1 MNSKQGRNHTSFPV
15 EFKNNGSDKGQKK
28 AQQKRCNH
36 VMEEGTL
43 KIHKSKKKGC
53 HIEAYEAQRC
63 KKCGIVK
70 KNQLSYDT
78 DYVVCSHA
86 KK

>member
-1 MNSKQGRNHTSFPV
+1 MLWR
-15 EFKNNGSDKGQKK
+15 
-28 AQQKRCNH
+28 R
-36 VMEEGTL
+36 EGTL